1 MSHVLP
7 IRPDL
12 EHLKNEA
19 KAILKRHREGDTSIC
34 GVLRQLNRL
43 ADVTDAE
50 VLAADVTL
58 AEVQFSL
65 ARLYGF
71 KSWEQFR
78 QVVVSMRPLE
88 SSHQPAAS
96 DAYLLPNPPVGR
108 GGVNRFAQAYH
119 MLMSYCGASCD
130 YDTVAGDSGLAF
142 ILQADR
148 TLTPYGA
155 EVKELD
161 LGWWP
166 LDSWGAM
173 LRLDFLGRAHGVPL
187 AALPLH
193 ETEYR
198 ADESR
203 HYQRHH
209 HAHVMRSLQA
219 GRPVVGV
226 EHDIWVITGCDEG
239 SPPLLGQIACS
250 DVAQIVRLGH
260 HPWNVMVP
268 GEPVKP
274 MDRLRADAESL
285 TFIIQ
290 LHQDR
295 WGEGVSGGC
304 PIQRTSSYLSGQGAF
319 ALWSQLLRDGQRCG
333 PAHYSANIVG
343 CTSRNRKS
351 ASPYLQRM
359 AERHGSKVAGPL
371 REAGDLYEQV
381 LEKLAAADTS
391 SQAFASA
398 AGRER
403 LADAV
408 DQIAALE
415 AQAVA
420 YIERARQAM

>member
-1 MSHVLP
+1 MSYVLP

-19 KAILKRHREGDTSIC
+19 KAILKRHRAGDTSIC
-34 GVLRQLNRL
+34 GVLRHLNRL
-43 ADVTDAE
+43 VDATDAE

-78 QVVVSMRPLE
+78 QVVVGMRPLD

-96 DAYLLPNPPVGR
+96 DAYLLPNPPTGRR
-108 GGVNRFAQAYH
+108 GGNRFARAYQ
-119 MLMSYCGASCD
+119 MVMSYCGASCD
-130 YDTVAGDSGLAF
+130 DDTVAGDSGLAF

-166 LDSWGAM
+166 LDSWGAL
-173 LRLDFLGRAHGVPL
+173 LRLDFLGRAHGVTL
-187 AALPLH
+187 TTLPLH
-193 ETEYR
+193 EAEYR

-203 HYQRHH
+203 HYQRYH
-209 HAHVMRSLQA
+209 HASVTRALQA
-219 GRPVVGV
+219 CRPVVGV

-239 SPPLLGQIACS
+239 SPPLLGQIVCS

-260 HPWNVMVP
+260 YPWNVIVP
-268 GEPVKP
+268 GEPVQP
-274 MDRLRADAESL
+274 MDRLQADAQSL

-295 WGEGVSGGC
+295 WGDGASEAC
-304 PIQRTSSYLSGQGAF
+304 PLERSSSYLSGQGAF
-319 ALWSQLLRDGQRCG
+319 ALWSQLLREGQRCG

-343 CTSRNRKS
+343 CTTRNRKS
-351 ASPYLQRM
+351 ASPYLRRM
-359 AERHGSKVAGPL
+359 ADRHGKKVADPL
-371 REAGDLYEQV
+371 HTAADLYEQV
-381 LEKLAAADTS
+381 LRKLAIADTS
-391 SQAFASA
+391 SQAFSSA

-403 LADAV
+403 LADVV
-408 DQIAALE
+408 DQMAALE
-415 AQAVA
+415 VQAAVH
-420 YIERARQAM
+420 IERARQAM